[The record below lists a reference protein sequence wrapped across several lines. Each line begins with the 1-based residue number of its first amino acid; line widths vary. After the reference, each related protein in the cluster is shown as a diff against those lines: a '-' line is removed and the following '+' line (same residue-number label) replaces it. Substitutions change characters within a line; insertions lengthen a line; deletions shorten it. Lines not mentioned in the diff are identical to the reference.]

1 MLMYGWM
8 KWVEIAPQR
17 YDWAVT
23 VMTFGRLDHIKERIA
38 NEVRA
43 GDHVL
48 DIGCGTG
55 TLAVRCLRKSAY
67 VTGIDS
73 SKYMIEQ
80 TQRHA
85 SEAGL
90 ADRLVVVQDS
100 VTQLRKH
107 FGDGSFDLIVSTMV
121 LGEFPREYL
130 SYVMRDCRALLRPG
144 GRLIIADEVL
154 PDRLLTRIFYAIGL
168 GLLWI
173 PNFLLLRR
181 PLFPIADLPGVIRAG
196 GFQIKSIESW
206 AASSFKMVS
215 AESPILDA
223 ATPGMVP

>member
-23 VMTFGRLDHIKERIA
+23 VMTGGRLDQIKDRIA
-38 NEVRA
+38 AEVKP
-43 GDHVL
+43 GDRLL

-55 TLAVRCLRKSAY
+55 TLAVRCLRKGAT

-73 SKYMIEQ
+73 SKYMVEQ
-80 TQRHA
+80 AMRHA
-85 SEAGL
+85 TEAGF
-90 ADRLVVVQDS
+90 ADRLHVVQDS

-107 FGDGSFDLIVSTMV
+107 FADGSFDLIVSTMV

-144 GRLIIADEVL
+144 GRLIIADEVV
-154 PDRLLTRIFYAIGL
+154 PDRLLPRIAYAIGL
-168 GLLWI
+168 AILWI

-181 PLFPIADLPGVIRAG
+181 PLFPIADLPGIIRSG
-196 GFQIKSIESW
+196 GFRVEGIESW
-206 AASSFKMVS
+206 AASSFKMVMAENPPPEPARAS
-215 AESPILDA
+215 A
-223 ATPGMVP
+223 

>member
-8 KWVEIAPQR
+8 KWVEIAPER

-23 VMTFGRLDHIKERIA
+23 VMTGGRLDRIKDRIAEQVRPGERI
-38 NEVRA
+38 
-43 GDHVL
+43 L

-55 TLAVRCLRKSAY
+55 TLAVRCLRRGAT
-67 VTGIDS
+67 VVGLDS
-73 SKYMIEQ
+73 SQYMVEQ
-80 TQRHA
+80 ALRHA
-85 SEAGL
+85 RAAGV
-90 ADRLVVVQDS
+90 AERLSLVQDS

-107 FGDGSFDLIVSTMV
+107 FADASFDLVVSTMV

-144 GRLIIADEVL
+144 GRLVIADEVL
-154 PDRLLTRIFYAIGL
+154 PDRPLPRLLYAIGL

-181 PLFPIADLPGVIRAG
+181 PLFPVADLPGIIRAG
-196 GFQIKSIESW
+196 GFHVQAVESW
-206 AASSFKMVS
+206 AASSFKLVS
-215 AESPILDA
+215 AENPRAPAPLGA
-223 ATPGMVP
+223 A